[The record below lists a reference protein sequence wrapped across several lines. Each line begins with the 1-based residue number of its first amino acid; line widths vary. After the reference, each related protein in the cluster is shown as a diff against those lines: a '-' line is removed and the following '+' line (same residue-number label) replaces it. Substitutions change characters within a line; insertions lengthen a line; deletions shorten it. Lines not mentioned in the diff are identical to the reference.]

1 MPARIDPLVNCEK
14 LGSSSSARDVA
25 WGQIGFAVFIGVC
38 VVLHPG
44 FVLKANE
51 GGISD
56 YGVHAKT
63 LAPYTLALGLP
74 GVLTYLA
81 ARRLPVVS
89 PDARRLRAVLF
100 AYAALITLTLLSTYP
115 YTLNRMLADVHIAVG
130 AVVTV
135 FESGASLWMYRAVRR
150 YATVLVAQL
159 VGLVLGWL
167 TIIGVL
173 HVLFASE
180 MISGV
185 AFAYLLVRTTQL
197 ES

>member
-1 MPARIDPLVNCEK
+1 LVNCEK
-14 LGSSSSARDVA
+14 LGSSNSARDVA

-115 YTLNRMLADVHIAVG
+115 YTLNRTLADVHIAVG

-159 VGLVLGWL
+159 VGLVLGGL

-180 MISGV
+180 VISGV

>member
-1 MPARIDPLVNCEK
+1 VPARFDPLVNSKK
-14 LGSSSSARDVA
+14 LGPSSSARDVA

-115 YTLNRMLADVHIAVG
+115 YTLNRTLADVHIAVG

-135 FESGASLWMYRAVRR
+135 FESGTSLWMYRAVRR
-150 YATVLVAQL
+150 YAMVLVAQL
-159 VGLVLGWL
+159 VGLVLGGL

-173 HVLFASE
+173 HVLFTSE
-180 MISGV
+180 VISGV

-197 ES
+197 KS